1 MIPDRRNNAIGP
13 GERLLVVE
21 TEHGPAES
29 FQLHLSQVII
39 QLNVVPLV
47 NAAVDLDDQPE
58 TVAGEVSEVFPDG
71 VLATEAVSVDLA
83 GTKPIPQPTLG
94 QTGRLPLIARE
105 SCALPGHNPIYGAR
119 TDGSKS
125 LGLRR
130 MFDSRPTPFRAR
142 TTAVPPC
149 AQALSQRERDERT
162 SFK

>member
-1 MIPDRRNNAIGP
+1 MIPDRRDDAIGP
-13 GERLLVVE
+13 GESLRVGE
-21 TEHGPAES
+21 TENGPAEG
-29 FQLHLSQVII
+29 FQLRLSQVIP
-39 QLNVVPLV
+39 QDDVVPLV

-58 TVAGEVSEVFPDG
+58 TVAGEVGEVFPDG

-94 QTGRLPLIARE
+94 QTGGLTLMARE
-105 SCALPGHNPIYGAR
+105 SCAPAGHNPIYGAR

-149 AQALSQRERDERT
+149 AQALSHRERDERT